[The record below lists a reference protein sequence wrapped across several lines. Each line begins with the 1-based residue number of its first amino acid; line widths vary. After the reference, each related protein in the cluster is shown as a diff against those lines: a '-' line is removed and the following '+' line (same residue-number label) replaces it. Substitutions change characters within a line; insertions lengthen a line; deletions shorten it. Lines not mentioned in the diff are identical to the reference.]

1 MKKFL
6 IIIIFAILI
15 ITTGLFFVFN
25 INKDKI
31 MTSSYMKLIMHK
43 ITNFI
48 YDEATKYNPQG
59 DILPD
64 KIDDE
69 IKKEINKI
77 VD

>member
-6 IIIIFAILI
+6 IITILAILI
-15 ITTGLFFVFN
+15 ILTGLFFVFDA
-25 INKDKI
+25 NKNKI
-31 MTSSYMKLIMHK
+31 MASPYMKLITHK

-48 YDEATKYNPQG
+48 YDEATKHNPQS

-69 IKKEINKI
+69 IKKDIKEIVN
-77 VD
+77 